1 MPISREELEEG
12 RFDLTFQIVQIL
24 TGSPDLGFNAEEVRQ
39 LLMEIDGR
47 DALVVEVE
55 MALEIL
61 VQRDKVR
68 MREMGGRRWYT
79 IVQRRLGFRTEQ

>member
-61 VQRDKVR
+61 VQRDRVR